1 MILQVRFQT
10 PVVSEHL
17 VEPSRMAR
25 TLCCRPDM
33 YTSTSTPCFAA
44 LVGSVRVYFAAAEA
58 QNHRNV
64 NPRLPILKVMRLPWR
79 SEALGPFTR
88 CEVHIKL

>member
-25 TLCCRPDM
+25 SLCCRPDM

-44 LVGSVRVYFAAAEA
+44 LVGSVRVYFATAEA
-58 QNHRNV
+58 QNHRNI
-64 NPRLPILKVMRLPWR
+64 NPRLPILKVMSTESSPTLL
-79 SEALGPFTR
+79 ACAG
-88 CEVHIKL
+88 